1 MVSFTSLFVALTAA
15 VATYASPVGVTSTE
29 VLQKRATPPGEGTNN
44 GFFYSHWT
52 DGKGSI
58 NYNQGKGGQYS
69 VNWSNVGNFV
79 SGKGWNPG
87 SARYEMNPPNN
98 NSSNSNPASTL
109 LTRPS
114 FQNHQVQR
122 HLQAQRQR
130 LPLRLRL
137 DPFAARRIL
146 HPRLLRHLQP
156 RRPADLQGHRA
167 VRRRRVQ
174 DLHRNSR
181 QRAFDRRH
189 QNFHPV
195 LEHSHAEA
203 RWRYR

>member
-87 SARYEMNPPNN
+87 SARYEQSITVSPIPQQPCADMEY
-98 NSSNSNPASTL
+98 
-109 LTRPS
+109 
-114 FQNHQVQR
+114 QNH
-122 HLQAQRQR
+122 
-130 LPLRLRL
+130 
-137 DPFAARRIL
+137 
-146 HPRLLRHLQP
+146 
-156 RRPADLQGHRA
+156 
-167 VRRRRVQ
+167 
-174 DLHRNSR
+174 
-181 QRAFDRRH
+181 
-189 QNFHPV
+189 
-195 LEHSHAEA
+195 
-203 RWRYR
+203 